1 MGEEIT
7 SFVNSRLKDNSVT
20 LFTKAGCPYCRNAI
34 EMLKKY
40 NIAPG
45 GLQEFDITGLT
56 DVQDYLQKITGQ
68 RNVSSRSCVSGCADP
83 LSQLPHNLATVK
95 QVPRLQ
101 NLAAVPFES

>member
-1 MGEEIT
+1 MDR
-7 SFVNSRLKDNSVT
+7 FVNSKLKDNSVT

-68 RNVSSRSCVSGCADP
+68 RNGPHVFLGRHCLGG
-83 LSQLPHNLATVK
+83 LSDLQNMECQLPTA
-95 QVPRLQ
+95 LQ
-101 NLAAVPFES
+101 QMGILM